1 MVRAP
6 PAKVTM
12 ARYEIRALLQG
23 DEAELHRVAK
33 HLNSVNL
40 PNDRARIEEIV
51 DLSYRSF
58 AGLVKT
64 KSECE
69 YVFVLVD
76 RDKDMII
83 GTSMILAQLGRRGA
97 PYIYF
102 DVIDE
107 EKYSAT
113 IDKHFHHTIL
123 RIGYSYDG
131 PTEIGGLV
139 MDPAYRGDRLGTVIS
154 YVRFLYLGAHR
165 DRFKDEV
172 VAELLPPLEA
182 DGTSHLWEALGRKF
196 TDMSYAEAD
205 LLSKKNKEF
214 IKGLFPEGVVY
225 ASVLTK
231 EAQSVIGKV
240 GAQTKGVEKLLRRIG
255 FRYAHR
261 VDPFDGG
268 PHFSATMDEIE
279 PVRETQ
285 RTSTWIP
292 LDKDQVLRK
301 ALVAVEM
308 ALPPFFR
315 AVPASVSI
323 PLDRDSPIQI
333 DRDAIDHLGLREGR
347 EIIVTPYTDD
357 PRRIPPPTTSN
368 RGFLS
373 RG

>member
-1 MVRAP
+1 
-6 PAKVTM
+6 M

-23 DEAELHRVAK
+23 DEDELHRVAK

-58 AGLVKT
+58 AGLVKA
-64 KSECE
+64 KSERE
-69 YVFVLVD
+69 YVFVLID
-76 RDKDMII
+76 RDKDVII

-139 MDPAYRGDRLGTVIS
+139 MDPSYRGDRLGTLIS

-165 DRFKDEV
+165 ELFKDEV

-214 IKGLFPEGVVY
+214 IKGLFPEGVIY
-225 ASVLTK
+225 ATLLAK
-231 EAQSVIGKV
+231 DAQAVIGKV
-240 GAQTKGVEKLLRRIG
+240 GSQTKGVEKLLRRIG

-268 PHFSATMDEIE
+268 PHFAAQMDEIE
-279 PVRETQ
+279 PVQETK
-285 RTSTWIP
+285 RTSNWAP
-292 LDKDQVLRK
+292 LEEETMVRK
-301 ALVAVEM
+301 ALVAIEM
-308 ALPPFFR
+308 DVPPFFR
-315 AVPASVSI
+315 AVPATVRI
-323 PLDRDSPIQI
+323 PH
-333 DRDAIDHLGLREGR
+333 DRDAPVEISRDAIEHLGLREGR

-357 PRRIPPPTTSN
+357 PRRAPPPATSS
-368 RGFLS
+368 RGFS
-373 RG
+373 ARG